1 MKGFDFGV
9 TNPSCLFLAV
19 AVRIIGIE
27 ALRPALFILVGAGD
41 FRMHP
46 QVISQCDVTLNV
58 RRVHLEDMKLHRAHS
73 CLIVKGAISPS
84 RNAQLAMPPIPERL
98 NTPSQPIKLGQI
110 AHQWHQIDDRL
121 GS

>member
-1 MKGFDFGV
+1 
-9 TNPSCLFLAV
+9 
-19 AVRIIGIE
+19 
-27 ALRPALFILVGAGD
+27 
-41 FRMHP
+41 
-46 QVISQCDVTLNV
+46 
-58 RRVHLEDMKLHRAHS
+58 
-73 CLIVKGAISPS
+73 LIVKGAISPS